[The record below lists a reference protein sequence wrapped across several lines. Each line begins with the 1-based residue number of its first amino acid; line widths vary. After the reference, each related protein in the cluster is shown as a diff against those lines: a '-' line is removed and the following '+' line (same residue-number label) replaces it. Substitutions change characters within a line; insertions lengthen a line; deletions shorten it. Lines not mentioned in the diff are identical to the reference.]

1 MKILGNSVNLTK
13 VGSPLAGAAASGTEG
28 GTGQGREAIAAPVGW
43 GFLVP
48 KNFLKRKN
56 TAKVPLKLK

>member
-28 GTGQGREAIAAPVGW
+28 GTGQGREAIAAPVG
-43 GFLVP
+43 
-48 KNFLKRKN
+48 
-56 TAKVPLKLK
+56 

>member
-13 VGSPLAGAAASGTEG
+13 VGSPLAGAA
-28 GTGQGREAIAAPVGW
+28 GREAIAAPAGW